1 MIPIRI
7 GKLALGCALALSA
20 FAAQAAPQLTPKIGV
35 ITDMSGTYSDIAGK
49 GSVVA
54 AEMAVEDF
62 HAKYPEVK
70 GSVIFGDHQ
79 NKTDIGSAMVRDWLD
94 NQGVD
99 VVAELTS
106 SGVALAAQHLT
117 NERDKLL
124 LITSAGSSDLTGKH
138 CGPNTI
144 AWVYDT
150 YATANGTGSAIV
162 QQGGKSW
169 YMIMVDYTFGE
180 ALARDAM
187 DAVKAQGGTILG
199 TTKHP
204 LSATDMSSQIFSAI
218 SSKADVIGLAHSGGD
233 VSTSIKQAKEFGVT
247 DSGQKLAAL
256 LMYITDVHALGLET
270 AQGLYLTTAFYW
282 DRTEAS
288 REWAKRYYERM
299 NAMPSMG
306 QAGVYS
312 GVMHY
317 LEAVR
322 QTGTTDTATVRK
334 KMGEMKVNDMFAE
347 NGYIREDGRMMH
359 DLYLVQVKSPEES
372 QYPWDY
378 YKVVETIPAEQAFRS
393 VEASEC
399 SLLKKG

>member
-1 MIPIRI
+1 MLSTRL
-7 GKLALGCALALSA
+7 KTLALGCALAFSSV
-20 FAAQAAPQLTPKIGV
+20 AAQAEPKLTPKIGV
-35 ITDMSGTYSDIAGK
+35 LTDMSGTYSDIAGR
-49 GSVVA
+49 GSAAA

-62 HAKYPEVK
+62 FAKHPEVK
-70 GSVIFGDHQ
+70 GSVIWGDHQ
-79 NKTDIGSAMVRDWLD
+79 NKTDIGSAMARDWID

-99 VVAELTS
+99 VIAELTS
-106 SGVALAAQHLT
+106 SGVAMATQRVIM
-117 NERDKLL
+117 EKDKLL
-124 LITSAGSSDLTGKH
+124 LITSAGSSDLTGKA
-138 CGPNTI
+138 CNPNTI

-150 YATANGTGSAIV
+150 FATAKGTAQAMV

-187 DAVKAQGGTILG
+187 DSVKAEGGEILG

-204 LSATDMSSQIFSAI
+204 LSASDLSSQIFSAQ
-218 SSKADVIGLAHSGGD
+218 SSGAQVIGLAHAGGD
-233 VSTSIKQAKEFGVT
+233 LSTSIKQAKEFGLV

-256 LMYITDVHALGLET
+256 LMYITDVHALGLEA

-282 DRTEAS
+282 DRNEAS
-288 REWAKRYYERM
+288 REWSKRFYERM

-322 QTGTTDTATVRK
+322 QAGTTDTATVRK
-334 KMGEMKVNDMFAE
+334 KMAEIKINDMFAE
-347 NGYIREDGRMMH
+347 NAYIREDGRLMN
-359 DLYLVQVKSPEES
+359 DLYLVQVKSPDES
-372 QYPWDY
+372 KYPWDY
-378 YKVVETIPAEQAFRS
+378 YKIVSTIPAE
-393 VEASEC
+393 EAYRKVADSEC
-399 SLLKKG
+399 SLLKKN

>member
-1 MIPIRI
+1 MISTRI
-7 GKLALGCALALSA
+7 STLLFGGALALSTFSVHA
-20 FAAQAAPQLTPKIGV
+20 STQLTPKIGV
-35 ITDMSGTYSDIAGK
+35 LTDMSGTYSDIAGR

-62 HAKYPEVK
+62 HAMHPHVK
-70 GSVIFGDHQ
+70 ASVIGGDHQ
-79 NKTDIGSAMVRDWLD
+79 NKTDVGAAMARDWLD

-99 VVAELTS
+99 VITELTS
-106 SGVALAAQHLT
+106 SGVAFAAQRLIEEK
-117 NERDKLL
+117 NKLL
-124 LITSAGSSDLTGKH
+124 LITSAGSSDLTGKG
-138 CGPNTI
+138 CSPNTI

-150 YATANGTGSAIV
+150 YATANGTGRAIV
-162 QQGGKSW
+162 NQGGKSW

-187 DAVKAQGGTILG
+187 DAVKAGGGTIVG

-204 LSATDMSSQIFSAI
+204 LSAPDLSSQIFSAI
-218 SSKADVIGLAHSGGD
+218 SSKAEVIGLAHAGGD
-233 VSTSIKQAKEFGVT
+233 LVTSIKQAKEFGVA
-247 DSGQKLAAL
+247 DGGQKLAAL
-256 LMYITDVHALGLET
+256 LMYITDVHAIGLEA
-270 AQGLYLTTAFYW
+270 AQDLYLTTAFYW
-282 DRTEAS
+282 DRNDAS
-288 REWAKRYYERM
+288 REWSKRYYERM
-299 NAMPSMG
+299 KAMPSMG

-322 QTGTTDTATVRK
+322 QSGTTDTATVRK

-372 QYPWDY
+372 KYPWDY
-378 YKVVETIPAEQAFRS
+378 FTIVETIPAEEAFRS
-393 VEASEC
+393 VEDSEC
-399 SLLKKG
+399 PLLKQ